1 MGKIAIRF
9 TILHESAKKQEKI
22 YNARLDVEREKNSK
36 LATMIETIENET
48 QRLKAEKKWT
58 EHQWSLGKL

>member
-9 TILHESAKKQEKI
+9 TILHESSKKQEKI
-22 YNARLDVEREKNSK
+22 YNGRLDVEREKISK
-36 LATMIETIENET
+36 LAIMIETIENET
-48 QRLKAEKKWT
+48 QRQKAEKKWT

>member
-48 QRLKAEKKWT
+48 QRLKAEKK
-58 EHQWSLGKL
+58 